1 MTLSLR
7 WRALAGLTIVLGT
20 LAFGGGVTAQ
30 TSNATLQGTISDA
43 SGAVLPGVVVK
54 LESPATGLSR
64 EIVTNAAGVYVFNF
78 LPAGAYVVSA
88 ELSGFKTARHDQV
101 RLEIGQNLQLDLRME
116 VGQLSEVVN
125 VEGSA
130 APLDRTSPT
139 IGTVIQSSQL
149 KELPLAGRHWAGLML
164 LAPGAINTGD
174 GTHLSTRFVG
184 RSRDDNNWTFDGID
198 ATGVKDPRQDSDA
211 RLIISSESIA
221 EFRVSST
228 LYSAEA
234 GTAAG
239 GVVQLISKTGTN
251 KFRGTAFDFVRN
263 ARFDSRPFGTV
274 GKMPPFSLNQ
284 FGVNVGGPIVPQRTF
299 FFANYEGIRQRQTR
313 SFTRSVDRKSVV

>member
-1 MTLSLR
+1 MVLSSR
-7 WRALAGLTIVLGT
+7 WRAVAMAMALGVLGFDSD
-20 LAFGGGVTAQ
+20 AAAQ
-30 TSNATLQGTISDA
+30 TSNATLQGIVSDT
-43 SGAVLPGVVVK
+43 SGAVLPGVTVK
-54 LESPATGLSR
+54 LESPSTGLSR
-64 EIVTNAAGVYVFNF
+64 DVVTNTSGVYVFNF
-78 LPAGAYVVSA
+78 LPSGSYVVVA

-101 RLEIGQNLQLDLRME
+101 RLEIGQNLELDLRME

-125 VEGSA
+125 VEGTA

-139 IGTVIQSSQL
+139 IGTVIQASQL

-198 ATGVKDPRQDSDA
+198 ATGVKDPRQDSAA

-221 EFRVSST
+221 EFRVSSSM
-228 LYSAEA
+228 YSAES

-239 GVVQLISKTGTN
+239 G
-251 KFRGTAFDFVRN
+251 
-263 ARFDSRPFGTV
+263 
-274 GKMPPFSLNQ
+274 
-284 FGVNVGGPIVPQRTF
+284 
-299 FFANYEGIRQRQTR
+299 
-313 SFTRSVDRKSVV
+313 